1 MLESCGMDR
10 KINTVVLEAGGGV
23 EGGAASKP
31 SFQIICISAGLVTH
45 YLRSAF
51 CATDSA
57 IQWREI
63 MLAI

>member
-10 KINTVVLEAGGGV
+10 KINTVEAGGG
-23 EGGAASKP
+23 GGDASKP
-31 SFQIICISAGLVTH
+31 SLQIICISAGLVTH

-63 MLAI
+63 MLAV